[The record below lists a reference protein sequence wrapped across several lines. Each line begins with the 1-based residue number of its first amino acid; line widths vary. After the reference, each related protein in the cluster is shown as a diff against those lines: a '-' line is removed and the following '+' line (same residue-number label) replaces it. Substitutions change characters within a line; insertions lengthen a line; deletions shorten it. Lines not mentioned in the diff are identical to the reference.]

1 MLLIKDITRRG
12 REGGSIVVMNRDTE
26 EMPGSDGS
34 FRTNNDPVVECVKLR
49 RHEPIPNLV
58 Y

>member
-12 REGGSIVVMNRDTE
+12 REGGSIVVMNR